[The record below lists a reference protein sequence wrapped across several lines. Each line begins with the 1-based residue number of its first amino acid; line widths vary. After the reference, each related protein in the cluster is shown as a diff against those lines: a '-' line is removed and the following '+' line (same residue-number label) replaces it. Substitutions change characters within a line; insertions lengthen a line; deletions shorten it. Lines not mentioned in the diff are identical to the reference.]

1 MKNYNYLNNMKSK
14 EQEKNKKQSSNI
26 LTSEDGQS
34 KKLEEK
40 IIRNKTGFRSAFSKD
55 VNDPSE
61 RGHD

>member
-1 MKNYNYLNNMKSK
+1 MESK
-14 EQEKNKKQSSNI
+14 EQEKSKNQTNKK
-26 LTSEDGQS
+26 LTNEDGQY

-40 IIRNKTGFRSAFSKD
+40 TIRNKTGFKSAFSKD

>member
-1 MKNYNYLNNMKSK
+1 MKSK
-14 EQEKNKKQSSNI
+14 EQEKKKKQSSNI

-40 IIRNKTGFRSAFSKD
+40 IIRNKTGFTSAFSKD

>member
-34 KKLEEK
+34 NKLEEK

>member
-1 MKNYNYLNNMKSK
+1 MTNIKNINPIAQSGAKLN
-14 EQEKNKKQSSNI
+14 E
-26 LTSEDGQS
+26 EDGQS

-40 IIRNKTGFRSAFSKD
+40 RTVNKKSGQGSLFDKD

>member
-1 MKNYNYLNNMKSK
+1 MKSK
-14 EQEKNKKQSSNI
+14 KQEKNKKQSSEK

-34 KKLEEK
+34 SKLEEK
-40 IIRNKTGFRSAFSKD
+40 KIRKRTGSGSAFRKD

>member
-14 EQEKNKKQSSNI
+14 EQEKNKKQSSKI

-40 IIRNKTGFRSAFSKD
+40 IIRNKTGFKSAFSKD

>member
-26 LTSEDGQS
+26 LTSEDGQY

-40 IIRNKTGFRSAFSKD
+40 IIRNKTGFKSAFSKD

>member
-1 MKNYNYLNNMKSK
+1 MKSK
-14 EQEKNKKQSSNI
+14 EQEKNKKQSSEK

-40 IIRNKTGFRSAFSKD
+40 TIRNRTGTGSAFRKD
-55 VNDPSE
+55 VNDSSE